1 MRINRLNFKQNG
13 ALVFPMLFVKS
24 LTPVEIET
32 LENLHKNHPRHM
44 PRLRAQVILLSH
56 RGYSISAIQPICNYC
71 RQTIATWL
79 HRWESRGIC
88 GLFDSPRSGRPPKL
102 TKTEE
107 TITLEFI
114 HQSPRSLKSVIGEI
128 AQTLGITLTV
138 STLKTLCKRA
148 GLSWKRIRKSLKS
161 KRDPALFEHSRKQ
174 LESLIEQAKRDQID
188 LFYFDESGFTLEP
201 CVPYAWQA
209 IGETIELSTSKSKR
223 LNVLGF
229 VNRDGQ
235 FDSIV
240 VEGAVNSAVVVA
252 CIDRFVETLHKPTV
266 LIIDNAPTHTSQEF
280 NENIE
285 RWEQR
290 GLTIQPIAPYS
301 PELNIIEIVWRKIK
315 YEWLPFS
322 AYESYEKLKKELFNV
337 LACIGTEYKIE
348 FA

>member
-240 VEGAVNSAVVVA
+240 VEGSVNSAVVVA

-322 AYESYEKLKKELFNV
+322 AYESYEKLKQELFNV

>member
-209 IGETIELSTSKSKR
+209 IGEAIELSTSKSKR

-240 VEGAVNSAVVVA
+240 VEGSVNSAVVVA

>member
-13 ALVFPMLFVKS
+13 ALVFPMLFVKP

-209 IGETIELSTSKSKR
+209 IGETIEISTSKSKR

>member
-1 MRINRLNFKQNG
+1 MRINRLNFKQND
-13 ALVFPMLFVKS
+13 ALASPMLFVKS

-44 PRLRAQVILLSH
+44 PRLRAQIILLSH
-56 RGYSISAIQPICNYC
+56 RGYSISAIQPICNCC
-71 RQTIATWL
+71 RQTIATGL
-79 HRWESRGIC
+79 HRWESLGIC
-88 GLFDSPRSGRPPKL
+88 GLFDSPRSGRPRKL
-102 TKTEE
+102 TQTEE
-107 TITLEFI
+107 TIALQLI
-114 HQSPRSLKSVIGEI
+114 HPSPRSLKSVIGEI
-128 AQTLGITLTV
+128 AQTLGMTLTV

-161 KRDPALFEHSRKQ
+161 KRDPTLFERSRKQ

-209 IGETIELSTSKSKR
+209 MGETLEISTAKSQR

-229 VNRDGQ
+229 VNRDCQ

-240 VEGAVNSAVVVA
+240 VEGSVNSAVVVA
-252 CIDRFVETLHKPTV
+252 CIDQFVETLKRPTV
-266 LIIDNAPTHTSQEF
+266 LILDNAPTHRSEEF

-285 RWEQR
+285 RWKQR

-322 AYESYEKLKKELFNV
+322 AYESYENLKNELFNV
-337 LACIGTEYKIE
+337 LAGIGTDFKIK